1 MFPSKLPQVGTTIFT
16 VMSKM
21 AAEYN
26 AINLSQG
33 FPDFDCDPELTAL
46 TYQYMRQGFN
56 QYAPMPGL
64 PLLRERIAQKFNAL
78 YGSALDP
85 DNEITITA
93 GGTQAIYTAITAA
106 VHPADEVI
114 IFEPAYDC
122 YAPTITLQGA
132 TPIAIPLL
140 APFFKIPWDEV
151 RAKIT
156 HKTRMIIINNP
167 HNPTGSILN
176 QTDVNELANLVRN
189 TNIIILADEVY
200 EHLTFDDQKHQTLL
214 AHPELK
220 ERTYAI
226 YSFGKLLHATGWKI
240 GYCVAAPAL
249 TTEFRRVHQFLVF
262 SVNTPLQYAIAHY
275 LANAASYQNV
285 QPFYEQ
291 KRNLFW
297 QLMQNTKFTG
307 IPTQGSYFQL
317 LNYQAITQQP
327 DTDFAIALTQKTGVA
342 AIPVSA
348 FYSSEASKKQTYLR
362 FCFAKKDETL
372 QKAADLLRKL

>member
-78 YGSALDP
+78 YGFALDP

-122 YAPTITLQGA
+122 YAPTT
-132 TPIAIPLL
+132 
-140 APFFKIPWDEV
+140 FF
-151 RAKIT
+151 
-156 HKTRMIIINNP
+156 
-167 HNPTGSILN
+167 
-176 QTDVNELANLVRN
+176 
-189 TNIIILADEVY
+189 
-200 EHLTFDDQKHQTLL
+200 
-214 AHPELK
+214 
-220 ERTYAI
+220 
-226 YSFGKLLHATGWKI
+226 
-240 GYCVAAPAL
+240 
-249 TTEFRRVHQFLVF
+249 
-262 SVNTPLQYAIAHY
+262 
-275 LANAASYQNV
+275 
-285 QPFYEQ
+285 
-291 KRNLFW
+291 
-297 QLMQNTKFTG
+297 
-307 IPTQGSYFQL
+307 
-317 LNYQAITQQP
+317 
-327 DTDFAIALTQKTGVA
+327 
-342 AIPVSA
+342 
-348 FYSSEASKKQTYLR
+348 
-362 FCFAKKDETL
+362 
-372 QKAADLLRKL
+372 